1 MLQNQ
6 KFVDRA
12 KELEF
17 LERHFK
23 REGAGFIVLYGR
35 RRVGKTELLNRFI
48 HGKKHIY
55 FLARRE
61 SEAETFNRLSMAL
74 FKMFH
79 DELLLSRPLS
89 SLDSFFEYLYEK
101 AKEERIVLVIDEFP
115 MLIERFRGLTSVLQD
130 HWDNKL
136 RFSKIFLILCGSSIG
151 MMETEVLGY
160 RSPLYGRRTGQWKV
174 EPLNFFDLAELF
186 PNYSVEEV
194 VKVYATLD
202 AIPGYLVK
210 FDPDVSVEKNIEE
223 KIFRKGE
230 FLNLEPEF
238 LLREELR
245 DPSNYM
251 SILRAIA
258 AGSSTF
264 NEICN
269 STRLDK
275 SIVSKYL
282 TILENLHLVE
292 KTFPVITTGK
302 ARLKGKGSYRIKDNF
317 FNFWFRYVYPFQD
330 YLERG
335 EIAPVTEFLRRD
347 FNTYLG
353 LVFEDVAREFLIRVK
368 RVSPLTTGKW
378 WHKDKEI
385 DLIVLNEAKKESV
398 FFEFKWSEL
407 RRRECERI
415 IAELKE
421 KSGYVEWHKK
431 ERTEQ
436 YGIIARHIDIED
448 KKDLR
453 NNGYL
458 VYDLDDFEALM
469 KHKASDLASR
479 N

>member
-12 KELEF
+12 KEIEF

-23 REGAGFIVLYGR
+23 GEEAGFIVLYGR
-35 RRVGKTELLNRFI
+35 RRVGKTVLLNRFI
-48 HGKKHIY
+48 HNKKHIY

-74 FKMFH
+74 FRMFH
-79 DELLLSRPLS
+79 DELLLSRPFS

-115 MLIERFRGLTSVLQD
+115 ILIERFRGMTSVLQD

-136 RFSKIFLILCGSSIG
+136 KFSKLFLILCGSSIG

-174 EPLNFFDLAELF
+174 EPLNFFELAELF
-186 PNYSVEEV
+186 PHYSAEEI
-194 VKVYATLD
+194 VKVYSALD

-251 SILRAIA
+251 SILRTIA

-269 STRLDK
+269 SSRLDK
-275 SIVSKYL
+275 SIVSKYS

-292 KTFPVITTGK
+292 KTFSVIATGK
-302 ARLKGKGSYRIKDNF
+302 TRLKGKGSYRIKDNF

-335 EIAPVTEFLRRD
+335 EIAPVTEFLSRD

-368 RVSPLTTGKW
+368 RVSPLTIGKW

-385 DLIVLNEAKKESV
+385 DLIVLNETKKESV

-407 RRRECERI
+407 KRMDCERI

-421 KSGYVEWHKK
+421 KSTYVEWHRK
-431 ERTEQ
+431 ERTER
-436 YGIIARHIDIED
+436 YGIIARRIGIDD
-448 KKDLR
+448 KKDLQSK
-453 NNGYL
+453 GYL

-469 KHKASDLASR
+469 R
-479 N
+479 R

>member
-1 MLQNQ
+1 M
-6 KFVDRA
+6 
-12 KELEF
+12 EF
-17 LERHFK
+17 LERHCQ
-23 REGAGFIVLYGR
+23 REEAGFIVLYGR
-35 RRVGKTELLNRFI
+35 RRVGKTELLNKFI
-48 HGKKHIY
+48 HNKKHIY

-61 SEAETFNRLSMAL
+61 SEAETFERFSMTL
-74 FKMFH
+74 FKVFH

-89 SLDSFFEYLYEK
+89 SFDSLFEYLYEK

-115 MLIERFRGLTSVLQD
+115 FLIERFRGFTSVLQD
-130 HWDNKL
+130 NWDNKL
-136 RFSKIFLILCGSSIG
+136 KCSKLFLILCGSSIG

-160 RSPLYGRRTGQWKV
+160 RSPLYGRRTGQWKL

-186 PNYSVEEV
+186 PLYSAEEI

-210 FDPDVSVEKNIEE
+210 FDPGISVEANIEE
-223 KIFRKGE
+223 KILRKGE

-251 SILRAIA
+251 SILRVIA

-269 STRLDK
+269 AARLDK

-292 KTFPVITTGK
+292 KAFPVIATGK
-302 ARLKGKGSYRIKDNF
+302 TRLKGKGYYRMRDKF

-330 YLERG
+330 YIERG
-335 EIAPVTEFLRRD
+335 EIAAVTEFLRRD

-353 LVFEDVAREFLIRVK
+353 LVFEDVAREFLIRVN
-368 RVSPLTTGKW
+368 RIPPLRIGKW

-385 DLIVLNEAKKESV
+385 DLIVLNEPEKESI

-407 RRRECERI
+407 GRRDCERI
-415 IAELKE
+415 VEELKE
-421 KSGYVEWHKK
+421 KAAYFDWYSK

-436 YGIIARHIDIED
+436 YGIVARRIENEA
-448 KKDLR
+448 KKDLQSK
-453 NNGYL
+453 GCL
-458 VYDLDDFEALM
+458 VYDLDDFKALM
-469 KHKASDLASR
+469 KPSDS
-479 N
+479 

>member
-12 KELEF
+12 EELEF

-23 REGAGFIVLYGR
+23 SEGAGFIVLYGR

-115 MLIERFRGLTSVLQD
+115 MLIARFRGLTSVLQD

-202 AIPGYLVK
+202 AIPGYLIK

-251 SILRAIA
+251 SILRTIA

-269 STRLDK
+269 STRLDR

-282 TILENLHLVE
+282 TVLENLHLVE

-385 DLIVLNEAKKESV
+385 DLIVLNEAKKESM

-436 YGIIARHIDIED
+436 YGIIARHIEIED

-469 KHKASDLASR
+469 KRKAS
-479 N
+479 